1 MVLSIDLQFQPFL
14 MNSLEKMMHLKKLSY
29 KKSNLPNVSVFY
41 GEDEK
46 AICVKKKASAYIS
59 KGKIEI
65 FCVQPEENL
74 HYEINVREDAEIKNE
89 TNSLIFIQL
98 GNNMLLPSKTGDLIF
113 TIRNGIE
120 ERIKNET

>member
-29 KKSNLPNVSVFY
+29 
-41 GEDEK
+41 
-46 AICVKKKASAYIS
+46 

-98 GNNMLLPSKTGDLIF
+98 CNNMLLPSKIGDLIF